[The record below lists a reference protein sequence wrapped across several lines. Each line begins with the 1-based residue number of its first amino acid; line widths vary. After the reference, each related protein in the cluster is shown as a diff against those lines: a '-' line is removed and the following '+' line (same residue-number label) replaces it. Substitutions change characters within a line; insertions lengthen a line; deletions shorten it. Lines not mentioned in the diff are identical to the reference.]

1 MNGAPWWV
9 LVLTTAIG
17 AAAGIGGS
25 MLTTLLQ
32 NKSAGRQEWF
42 RRVQWAETLANGRG
56 DRQQAAGLRIL
67 SELATSDLAGP
78 DDVAM
83 IGALIPA
90 GRQHQLTAHAAQADG
105 GAEPMSD
112 SVIAAAQ
119 LRVTV
124 DRRLGRHTPPT
135 IAAIAAA
142 GGPSAGRRSDQ
153 LPSRSTLQP

>member
-1 MNGAPWWV
+1 MTGAPWWV

-25 MLTTLLQ
+25 VLATTLQ
-32 NKSAGRQEWF
+32 NKSTGRQEWF
-42 RRVQWAETLANGRG
+42 RRVQWAETLANARG

-67 SELATSDLAGP
+67 RELATSDLAGT

-83 IGALIPA
+83 IAALIPA
-90 GRQHQLTAHAAQADG
+90 GQQHELAARATTHHNGDP
-105 GAEPMSD
+105 EPMPD

-124 DRRLGRHTPPT
+124 DRRLGRSTPAT
-135 IAAIAAA
+135 IAAIATGGDAAA
-142 GGPSAGRRSDQ
+142 G
-153 LPSRSTLQP
+153 